1 MSQQMRQ
8 QTQEMDWLRAYAAS
22 GSQEAFAALSRQYV
36 NLVYASARRQVGG
49 DAHLAED
56 VTQAVF
62 IVLAQKPKSVPT
74 DRPISAWLLK
84 VTRYCAANARRMKQH
99 RETHERKAGEMARNQ
114 NENSTSQAD
123 ENENEEL
130 APLLDEG
137 LSKLRPADRDALLLK
152 YFEQKSLREVGE
164 ALGVSEEAAQ
174 KRVTRAVDRLREFFR
189 RRRGTTVSAIA
200 LAALLTSESSKAA
213 PASVAASVGSAAA
226 ATTNGSTAA
235 ATLAKGAMVAI
246 ATQKTTVIVIG
257 GLVLLLGIGGGVAVV
272 HTMGSNTSGS
282 RSVTLASSPAGSF
295 VTFSDGSK
303 VECVAISEITF
314 GKMSWASEVLGNSP
328 KQVEPKSWWK
338 PDGSV
343 AAKPDTG
350 LDQVYLGS
358 APGRRGLRLVFD
370 TTGSGANG
378 ADISFRVPGSQ
389 GYASSI
395 RTIGPIRRTNLAVSL
410 PDTTDKVDI
419 RLGLAKGEWRRDVT
433 TPVTTTSAG
442 TAVST
447 TQPAGPIV
455 YGKITDHNEGGCE
468 VEMLRDRLQ
477 IGDRQRNIRVVTTD
491 GKELGCNS
499 SQGDGKHTLYHFPCK
514 KEKIAAIIWV
524 SRPYEWATM
533 NSVALQPRE
542 SSTTTAPAQ

>member
-1 MSQQMRQ
+1 MKVAIGMSQQA
-8 QTQEMDWLRAYAAS
+8 QEMKWLRAYAAS

-62 IVLAQKPKSVPT
+62 IVLAQKAKSVPT

-84 VTRYCAANARRMKQH
+84 VTRYCAANARRMKLH
-99 RETHERKAGEMARNQ
+99 RETHERKAGEMARNL
-114 NENSTSQAD
+114 NENPSPDVD
-123 ENENEEL
+123 EDEQL

-174 KRVTRAVDRLREFFR
+174 KRVTRAVDRLRDFF
-189 RRRGTTVSAIA
+189 RRRGTTVSGVA
-200 LAALLTSESSKAA
+200 LAAVLTSESSTAA

-235 ATLAKGAMVAI
+235 ATLAKGAMVAM
-246 ATQKTTVIVIG
+246 ATQKTTAIVIG

-272 HTMGSNTSGS
+272 HTMGSNNSDA
-282 RSVTLASSPAGSF
+282 RSVTLASAPAGSF

-314 GKMSWASEVLGNSP
+314 GKMSWASEMLGNSP
-328 KQVEPKSWWK
+328 KQVEPKLWWK

-343 AAKPDTG
+343 ADKPDTG

-370 TTGSGANG
+370 TTGTGATG
-378 ADISFRVPGSQ
+378 ADISIRVPGSQ

-395 RTIGPIRRTNLAVSL
+395 RTIGPIRRTNLAVAL
-410 PDTTDKVDI
+410 PETTDKIDI

-442 TAVST
+442 TAVLT

-455 YGKITDHNEGGCE
+455 YGKITDHSEGGCE

-477 IGDRQRNIRVVTTD
+477 IGDRQRTIRVVTTD

-514 KEKIAAIIWV
+514 KEKLAAIIWV
-524 SRPYEWATM
+524 SRPYEWGTM
-533 NSVALQPRE
+533 NSVSLRPRE
-542 SSTTTAPAQ
+542 SSTTAPAQ